1 MRKLSRKKTVFS
13 VGKKSLP
20 NKEDYKNEGK
30 KDLSPNN
37 NNNNKNFSAFG
48 RKSDF
53 ADFTDKME
61 NSDRS

>member
-1 MRKLSRKKTVFS
+1 MSS
-13 VGKKSLP
+13 VGEKSLP

-37 NNNNKNFSAFG
+37 NNNKNFSAFG

-53 ADFTDKME
+53 ADFMDKMK